1 MDVQSEECRSL
12 RWPGGFE
19 VCIIA
24 GQSDFSAR
32 PLNDFIQEV
41 LEFPRLP
48 GLKIKK
54 EGKNQTPPRKAS
66 CVSLQSHAYSQEAGF
81 CFLFGLLWS
90 FGELLQAGKSPD
102 DIKTL
107 TQKTHLQWTIM
118 GPASGGLQAFTRR
131 RKARKGVGCSG
142 TP

>member
-1 MDVQSEECRSL
+1 MDFLSEECRSL
-12 RWPGGFE
+12 RRPGGFE

-32 PLNDFIQEV
+32 PVNDFIQKV

-48 GLKIKK
+48 GLQIKKK
-54 EGKNQTPPRKAS
+54 EGKNQTLPRKAS
-66 CVSLQSHAYSQEAGF
+66 CVSLPSHAHRQEAGF

-90 FGELLQAGKSPD
+90 FEELLQAGKWPV

-107 TQKTHLQWTIM
+107 TQRNT
-118 GPASGGLQAFTRR
+118 PAVDDHGTGVWRVAGLHPA
-131 RKARKGVGCSG
+131 
-142 TP
+142 